1 MGKYVARF
9 QLINFLAS
17 ISNPNSTPFTTAW
30 RDLDN
35 REDRFFG
42 RQRILDNLFT
52 AVRMARPADVSELT
66 LEPGSVHR
74 RNPKK
79 KTTIKQLFSVT
90 SKFQK
95 TLRR

>member
-1 MGKYVARF
+1 MLLDIHI
-9 QLINFLAS
+9 LIFLCLFYSAA
-17 ISNPNSTPFTTAW
+17 AW

>member
-1 MGKYVARF
+1 M
-9 QLINFLAS
+9 
-17 ISNPNSTPFTTAW
+17 
-30 RDLDN
+30 
-35 REDRFFG
+35 
-42 RQRILDNLFT
+42 LDNLFT
-52 AVRMARPADVSELT
+52 AVRLARPADVSELT
-66 LEPGSVHR
+66 LDPSNVQR

>member
-1 MGKYVARF
+1 M
-9 QLINFLAS
+9 LIIFR
-17 ISNPNSTPFTTAW
+17 IAW
-30 RDLDN
+30 RDLEN
-35 REDRFFG
+35 RENRFYG
-42 RQRILDNLFT
+42 RQCMLDNLFT
-52 AVRMARPADVSELT
+52 AVRLARPADVSELT
-66 LEPGSVHR
+66 LDPSNVQR